1 MPNLTL
7 NELKQI
13 ANMRRI
19 KGYNNMS
26 KERLLNVLDESA
38 SVKSIDNAKI
48 RKTEEDFNEL
58 RSRFLKP
65 KIKEI
70 RKNFYEIGN
79 ENLSESKEIEK
90 IFLN

>member
-7 NELKQI
+7 NKLKQI

-19 KGYNNMS
+19 KGYNNML

-48 RKTEEDFNEL
+48 RKTEENFNEL
-58 RSRFLKP
+58 R
-65 KIKEI
+65 
-70 RKNFYEIGN
+70 
-79 ENLSESKEIEK
+79 
-90 IFLN
+90 